1 MEIVGVNN
9 FQKFSFSK
17 TANEMLGYF
26 ENRPITVLE
35 KCLLLSETT
44 TTATE
49 KYLNLQQSRLLA
61 VIVYIRHPV
70 LVWLNKRDVNGAFSS
85 ENNSPN

>member
-49 KYLNLQQSRLLA
+49 KYLNLQQISKNLMRLRKELQN
-61 VIVYIRHPV
+61 H
-70 LVWLNKRDVNGAFSS
+70 
-85 ENNSPN
+85 